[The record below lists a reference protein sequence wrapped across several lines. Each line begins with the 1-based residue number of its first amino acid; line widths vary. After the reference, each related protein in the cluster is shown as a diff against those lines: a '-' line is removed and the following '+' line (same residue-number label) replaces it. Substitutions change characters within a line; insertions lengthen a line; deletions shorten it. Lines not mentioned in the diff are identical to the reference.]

1 MFVVVEHIYETAEGA
16 RNSNLLYRQQN
27 RVRSHNAN
35 NTYTCLTKF
44 ALRHFHPLKKGKGNK
59 HHMQIQDSTLTRK
72 KENVIRPPSIYL
84 LTWDTCTG
92 SARLVLAFIYCA
104 PESEL

>member
-59 HHMQIQDSTLTRK
+59 HRMQIQDSTLTRK
-72 KENVIRPPSIYL
+72 KGECDSTTKHI
-84 LTWDTCTG
+84 
-92 SARLVLAFIYCA
+92 SADLGHMYRQC
-104 PESEL
+104 